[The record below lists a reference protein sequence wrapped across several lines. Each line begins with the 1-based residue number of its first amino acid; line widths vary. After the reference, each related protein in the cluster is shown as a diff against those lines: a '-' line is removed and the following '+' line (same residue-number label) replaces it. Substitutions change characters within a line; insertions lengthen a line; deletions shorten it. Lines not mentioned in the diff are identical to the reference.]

1 MRTLRPAVLAS
12 SVIGL
17 LCLFSASVMAQAPS
31 GSYRFIKDNDGK
43 TPKTGAD
50 ITLTFSVGTFA
61 LKATMPG
68 QVVEDV
74 GTWKVTGSSMTLSF
88 KDMAQGR
95 QSGAWSL
102 SNGTLTLPVKMLS
115 DGTGSST
122 WQQVGTALVPTG
134 TVTEVITRN
143 LDGVRKI
150 TRYTEQL
157 DKSAAAD
164 AKKYKGGLA
173 ESYYVQGTLYYF
185 KGWRPEALYGFAKA
199 AQLQPTNALFL
210 NNLSNM
216 IMDYGKWADA
226 VILMKEVTRTFPNL
240 APPFGNLAIAQ
251 LKVQNL
257 RGADS
262 AIRIARR
269 LDPTNGLYCYTDG
282 KIKEEKGDK
291 AGAQKDFDEAW
302 SLGYAGSGREGSK
315 ASAANA
321 SNRSDSKNGPAP
333 VRPSPPANRNA
344 TKTKGEEQRDKIAQ
358 WEGHYE
364 ANVVSARSGE
374 TAQEANTTFGKDLAS
389 TTINLKTLACA
400 KEFSMDISKGGVISG
415 TGRVM
420 YVYQG
425 SAGGPVTALAPTAI
439 SAMSG
444 GFGTNLKD
452 GFQIREWSFS
462 GTVDEDGN
470 VEINGLPS
478 GDLDLYNVGKWQ
490 KIKTWSPLLPD
501 AAGAAMKG
509 PFHMKLVNDA
519 QMGPV
524 IKVDH
529 ILDLGDKLIRKVH
542 YRAYIVRTDGN
553 IVPDCQTL
561 GADPTPKC
569 PASEFI
575 KTKVAFSP
583 NANISVEQSTTYS
596 KGESGGVQA
605 QQEMAV
611 NVVSEHEIGPV
622 NAALEYHQDNSFEI
636 SVGIGVSTEALA
648 HGSPVK
654 LSEKLD
660 LIYDSKC
667 GWGVKA
673 SAGAEAGGF
682 GAKTGA
688 SVEGVIFFNKGM

>member
-1 MRTLRPAVLAS
+1 MRAPRPAFLTT

-17 LCLFSASVMAQAPS
+17 LLLFSPSVVAQTPS
-31 GSYRFIKDNDGK
+31 GSYRLMKDNDGK
-43 TPKTGAD
+43 TPKSGAN
-50 ITLTFSVGTFA
+50 ILLTFAAGALT

-68 QVVEDV
+68 EVVEDV
-74 GTWKVTGSSMTLSF
+74 GTWKVTGSSMTISF
-88 KDMAQGR
+88 KEMAQGR

-102 SNGTLTLPVKMLS
+102 SNGTLTLPFKMLS
-115 DGTGSST
+115 DGSGSST
-122 WQQVGTALVPTG
+122 WQQLGTALVPTG
-134 TVTEVITRN
+134 TVAEVITRN
-143 LDGVRKI
+143 LEGVKKI
-150 TRYTEQL
+150 TTYTAQL
-157 DKSAAAD
+157 DKWAAVD
-164 AKKYKGGLA
+164 AKKYRGGLA
-173 ESYYVQGTLYYF
+173 ESYYVQASLYYF
-185 KGWRPEALYGFAKA
+185 KGYRPEALYGFARA
-199 AQLQPTNALFL
+199 AQLQPANALFL
-210 NNLSNM
+210 NNLANM

-269 LDPTNGLYCYTDG
+269 LDPKNGLYCYTDG

-291 AGAQKDFDEAW
+291 AGAQKDFEEAW

-315 ASAANA
+315 ASTANA
-321 SNRSDSKNGPAP
+321 SNRSNSKNGPTP
-333 VRPSPPANRNA
+333 VKARPTANKNPS
-344 TKTKGEEQRDKIAQ
+344 KTKGEEQRDKIAQ

-364 ANVVSARSGE
+364 ANAVSARSGE

-389 TTINLKTLACA
+389 TTINLKTLSCA
-400 KEFSMDISKGGVISG
+400 KEFSLDISKSGVISG

-425 SAGGPVTALAPTAI
+425 SAGGPVAGLAPAAI

-470 VEINGLPS
+470 VEINGMPS

-519 QMGPV
+519 QTGPV

-529 ILDLGDKLIRKVH
+529 ILELGDKLIRRVH
-542 YRAYIVRTDGN
+542 YRAYILRTDGN

-583 NANISVEQSTTYS
+583 NAHISVEQSTTYS
-596 KGESGGVQA
+596 KGEGGGVQA

-622 NAALEYHQDNSFEI
+622 NAAIEYHQDNSFEI
-636 SVGIGVSTEALA
+636 SVGVGVSTDALTR
-648 HGSPVK
+648 GGPFK

-673 SAGAEAGGF
+673 TAGAEAGGF
-682 GAKTGA
+682 GTKTGA
-688 SVEGVIFFNKGM
+688 SVEGVIFFNKGL